1 MSDDDKYGVSLED
14 EIKHAGNT
22 VLDRPPLEER
32 NDLRRPPLWQVVI
45 HNDDFTPM
53 DFVVALLITIF
64 QKSEQEA
71 TLIML
76 DIHQKGKGV
85 GGIYPKDIADMRV
98 CQVKAFAEGREHPLL
113 ATMEEVPD

>member
-1 MSDDDKYGVSLED
+1 MSDEERIDD
-14 EIKHAGNT
+14 GNST
-22 VLDRPPLEER
+22 VLDRPPQEQR

-71 TLIML
+71 TMIML
-76 DIHQKGKGV
+76 DIHKKGKGI
-85 GGIYPKDIADMRV
+85 GGIYPRDIADMRV
-98 CQVKAFAEGREHPLL
+98 LQVKAFAEGREHPLL
-113 ATMEEVPD
+113 ATIEQVPD